1 MTDWSVA
8 LHRGDGVDDAV
19 CRTVAEFLADRDD
32 SETPVEA
39 ALDDAPPLDLTLSVA
54 HADPVGVSLRVE
66 DGTWLRVV
74 PTAGADAPEAALALL
89 GRCIELFER
98 FDFDLGVV
106 LPADATLPTEPTPL
120 PTDPAGLAGDD
131 GISEG
136 ATALL
141 LGGDGAEDVGRER
154 LAATSAVA
162 ALELL
167 DGSVLLLGGPDLAG
181 DRLSLS
187 EPAAPDPGSLPLRD
201 AVSWALGWLDT
212 SAVADRL
219 TALLEADRVETRV
232 AATETLGLLRRT
244 DTRAALATALDDPEP
259 AVRAAAVDAL
269 SGVDEAPVERLRTL
283 AREDPDEDVRA
294 AAARALERHEAE

>member
-8 LHRGDGVDDAV
+8 LHRADGVDDAV
-19 CRTVAEFLADRDD
+19 CRTVALSLADRDD
-32 SETPVEA
+32 RPDEPAES
-39 ALDDAPPLDLTLSVA
+39 ALADAPPFDLDLSLPPAATVR
-54 HADPVGVSLRVE
+54 VSLRVE
-66 DGTWLRVV
+66 DDGWLRVV
-74 PTAGADAPEAALALL
+74 PTAGTGEPAAALALL

-106 LPADATLPTEPTPL
+106 LPADAVLPSEPTPL
-120 PTDPAGLAGDD
+120 AVDPDGLADEAD
-131 GISEG
+131 ISEE

-187 EPAAPDPGSLPLRD
+187 EAAVDPGSLPLRD
-201 AVSWALGWLDT
+201 ALGWALGWLDT
-212 SAVADRL
+212 PEVKDRL

-232 AATETLGLLRRT
+232 AATETLGLLRQT
-244 DTRAALATALDDPEP
+244 DTRDALVTALDDEEP
-259 AVRAAAVDAL
+259 AVRTAAVEAL
-269 SGVDEAPVERLRTL
+269 SGSAGAPVERLRAL
-283 AREDPDEDVRA
+283 AREDPDEAVRA
-294 AAARALERHEAE
+294 AAARTLERRETE